1 MKAVLSNVNLIN
13 RQDELANEFY
23 SHINDLMDHPL
34 VLKMDDYSQH
44 LNTSRLQ
51 HSLNVAYYSFLFA
64 RKLNL
69 NVRDAVRGA
78 LLHDLFLYEWRTE
91 QPVAGNHVLV
101 HPMQAL
107 QNAHKVTHVTPVM
120 EDVIASHMWP
130 VGNVKP
136 KTSEGWLIQMVDKMC
151 AVMEISVQSSKKIER
166 YNFSPI
172 LLGLL
177 FYIN

>member
-1 MKAVLSNVNLIN
+1 MKAILSNVNLNN
-13 RQDELANEFY
+13 RHDELANEFY
-23 SHINDLMDHPL
+23 SHINDLMDHPM

-91 QPVAGNHVLV
+91 QPVEGNHVLV
-101 HPMQAL
+101 HPIQAL
-107 QNAHKVTHVTPVM
+107 QNAREVTEVTPVM
-120 EDVIASHMWP
+120 HDVIASHMWP

-136 KTSEGWLIQMVDKMC
+136 KTGEGWLIQMIDKMC
-151 AVMEISVQSSKKIER
+151 AVMEIGVQSSKKIER
-166 YNFSPI
+166 LNFAPI

>member
-13 RQDELANEFY
+13 RQHDLAKEFY
-23 SHINDLMDHPL
+23 SHIDDLIDHPV
-34 VLKMDDYSQH
+34 VLKMDDFTQH

-78 LLHDLFLYEWRTE
+78 FLHDLFLYEWRTE
-91 QPVAGNHVLV
+91 QPVEGNHFLI
-101 HPMQAL
+101 HPIQAL
-107 QNAHKVTHVTPVM
+107 HNARNITDVTPVM

-130 VGNVKP
+130 IGNVKP

-151 AVMEISVQSSKKIER
+151 AVMEIGVQSTKKIER
-166 YNFSPI
+166 FNYAPI

-177 FYIN
+177 FYVN

>member
-1 MKAVLSNVNLIN
+1 MKAILSNVNLLDH
-13 RQDELANEFY
+13 QSDLANEFY
-23 SHINDLMDHPL
+23 SQIDDLMSHPL

-51 HSLNVAYYSFLFA
+51 HSLNVAYYSFLLA
-64 RKLNL
+64 RKLKL
-69 NVRDAVRGA
+69 QVRDAVRGA

-91 QPVAGNHVLV
+91 QPDEGNHVLV
-101 HPMQAL
+101 HPIQAL
-107 QNAHKVTHVTPVM
+107 QNARHVTEVTDIM

-136 KTSEGWLIQMVDKMC
+136 TTPEGWLIQMVDKMC
-151 AVMEISVQSSKKIER
+151 AVMEIGVQTSKKIER
-166 YNFSPI
+166 LNFAPI

>member
-1 MKAVLSNVNLIN
+1 MKAILSNVNLLDDQSN
-13 RQDELANEFY
+13 LATEFY
-23 SHINDLMDHPL
+23 SHIDDLISHPL
-34 VLKMDDYSQH
+34 VLKMDDFSQH

-69 NVRDAVRGA
+69 NVSDAVRGA

-91 QPVAGNHVLV
+91 QPVEGNHVLV
-101 HPMQAL
+101 HPIQAL
-107 QNAHKVTHVTPVM
+107 QNAKKVTEVTDVM

-136 KTSEGWLIQMVDKMC
+136 TTREGWLIQMVDKMC
-151 AVMEISVQSSKKIER
+151 AVMEIGVQSSKKIER
-166 YNFSPI
+166 LNFAPI